1 MSVGESAVTM
11 TAQRPYL
18 LRAVYEWLLDNGCT
32 PHLVVDATQS
42 FVEVPQEHIQDGKI
56 VLNIHPD
63 AVTAFSMD
71 NEQLSF
77 EARFGGKPRRIWLP
91 MVAII
96 AIYAREN
103 GAGTVFD
110 DEPALHQSVD
120 AQEQGEIED
129 VTGDPAEKPVQKRPT
144 LKVVK

>member
-1 MSVGESAVTM
+1 MMS
-11 TAQRPYL
+11 AQRPYL
-18 LRAVYEWLLDNGCT
+18 LRAVYDWLLDNGCT
-32 PHLVVDATQS
+32 PHLVVDATQPLA
-42 FVEVPQEHIQDGKI
+42 EVPTEHVQEGKI

-77 EARFGGKPRRIWLP
+77 EARFGGKPHRIWLP

-110 DEPALHQSVD
+110 DEPALHAAD
-120 AQEQGEIED
+120 TTE
-129 VTGDPAEKPVQKRPT
+129 PASTDDEPESAPKRPA